1 MPRSTVKRMT
11 TSHDM
16 ILPAPWRAAD
26 AGSFAAHTVL
36 SRLPAIARRVLHEAA
51 LAPAMARAIGG
62 LLAEMPHRCLTPI
75 EDIAADVPGWNAAL
89 APYTADDW
97 LTAPWFLVETYF
109 YRRLAA
115 IAGWFAGG
123 PDVFAL
129 QKARGL
135 SGVAPVLA
143 RLLAEPGHGDAG
155 VSRALLAA
163 LWGNRAD
170 LSLWPLDAPAAP
182 GPAAVA
188 ADAAALLCDDRAVV
202 VAWLR
207 ANAGHVI
214 LIADNAGL
222 ELACDLVLCDL
233 LLTCGIA
240 SSLTIALKAFPTFVS
255 DATIPDALRTIALL
269 ADAADPAT
277 ARVGRRLAQALAR
290 GRLQLDADAFWTSPL
305 AAWQAPH
312 ALRQTLDGAVLVI
325 VKGDANYRRLLGDRR
340 WSATTPFA
348 AVPPLAVAPLVALRT
363 CKSEVVVG
371 LVPGQAEALDA
382 AATDW
387 RTSGVHGMIQWRG

>member
-1 MPRSTVKRMT
+1 MT

-51 LAPAMARAIGG
+51 LAPAMAHAIGG

-89 APYTADDW
+89 APYAADDW

-123 PDVFAL
+123 PDLFAV

-135 SGVAPVLA
+135 GGAAPALA
-143 RLLAEPGHGDAG
+143 SLLAGLGHGDVA
-155 VSRALLAA
+155 VARALLAA

-182 GPAAVA
+182 ATTA
-188 ADAAALLCDDRAVV
+188 ADAAGLLCDDRAAVL
-202 VAWLR
+202 ARLR
-207 ANAGHVI
+207 AAAGPVV
-214 LIADNAGL
+214 LVADNAGF

-233 LLTCGIA
+233 LLAHGMA
-240 SSLTIALKAFPTFVS
+240 APLTIALKAFPTFVS

-269 ADAADPAT
+269 ADAGDPAT
-277 ARVGRRLAQALAR
+277 ARLGRRLAHALAC

-305 AAWQAPH
+305 AAWQAPP
-312 ALRQTLDGAVLVI
+312 ALRQMLDGAALVI

-340 WSATTPFA
+340 WPATTPFA
-348 AVPPLAVAPLVALRT
+348 AVPPLSAAPLVALRT

-371 LVPGQAEALDA
+371 LAAGQAEALDA
-382 AATDW
+382 RAADW
-387 RTSGVHGMIQWRG
+387 RISGSYGVIQWRH